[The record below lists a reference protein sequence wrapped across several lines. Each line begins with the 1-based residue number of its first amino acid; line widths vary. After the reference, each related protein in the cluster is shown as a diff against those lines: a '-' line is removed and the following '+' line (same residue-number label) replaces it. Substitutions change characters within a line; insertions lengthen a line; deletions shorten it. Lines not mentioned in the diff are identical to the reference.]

1 MALFSVVIPLYNKQ
15 ESIRNTVES
24 ILAQTF
30 KDFELVIVNDG
41 STDNSLEMVKSIE
54 DSRIVIIDKPNG
66 GVSSARNSG
75 IQKATSE
82 WVSFVD
88 ADDHWDADYLEKVK
102 AAIDKYP
109 AASVVVTNYK
119 KGKESPYVKYQ
130 YEGYLEDYFLLA
142 MKYNDIICSS
152 VITCKR
158 ACFETVG
165 LFSDRYS
172 YGEDLNMWSRLA
184 DNFLITYVPEV
195 LAEYRIDAENR
206 LCNTKI
212 DPKRSWELHL
222 KPTDFKSVSWPL
234 YYHFRISS
242 SFVHYF
248 RYRMFTNLMYLVSQ
262 YGIRE
267 VLRSLKYRKM
277 FH

>member
-1 MALFSVVIPLYNKQ
+1 MVKFSVIIPLYNKE
-15 ESIRNTVES
+15 ESITETVLS
-24 ILAQTF
+24 VLNQTF
-30 KDFELVIVNDG
+30 KEFELVIVNDG
-41 STDNSLEMVKSIE
+41 STDGSLEKVKAFS
-54 DSRIVIIDKPNG
+54 DPRIKIIDKPNG
-66 GVSSARNSG
+66 GVSSARNEGIKAASG
-75 IQKATSE
+75 E
-82 WVSFVD
+82 WVSLVD
-88 ADDHWDADYLEKVK
+88 ADDRWKNGYLEAVSK
-102 AAIDKYP
+102 AIDEYP

-119 KGKESPYVKYQ
+119 KGHENPYVKYNKR
-130 YEGYLEDYFLLA
+130 GYFSDYFLLA

-184 DNFLITYVPEV
+184 DNFLIAYVPKV
-195 LAEYRIDAENR
+195 LAEYRIEAENR

-222 KPTDFKSVSWPL
+222 TPNDFKSVSWPL

-242 SFVHYF
+242 SFVHYL

-267 VLRSLKYRKM
+267 VLRSFKYRKL